1 MDDEAIIRNR
11 LAVEE
16 RPFKSLVLRYKAW
29 TNSINSDTRENIE
42 HGYEAIL
49 IQIAQY
55 ELAMKQHQLM
65 HQMNEREVRNYQNE
79 VSRIATEIEDTQSHI
94 SKLKQDLER
103 ANEIRNNKL
112 EYDRIA
118 HDILQLEDRDTYNKN
133 ILQMR
138 ADIDLLKE
146 EKAKQS
152 AVFKNRKEQF
162 SNLLAVVKELQTS
175 ITNERESTNEMKNIV
190 LNMDDGFDDRSDEG
204 TPTPAAAVDTADAEM
219 EEKEKTASSHRFS
232 ERDEDADEEGMVED
246 GEEGA

>member
-1 MDDEAIIRNR
+1 MDDETIIRNR

-16 RPFKSLVLRYKAW
+16 RPYKNLVMRYKAW
-29 TNSINSDTRENIE
+29 THSINNDKRENIE

-65 HQMNEREVRNYQNE
+65 HQMNEQEVKNYQEE
-79 VSRIATEIEDTQSHI
+79 VSKIASEIDDTQSHI

-118 HDILQLEDRDTYNKN
+118 HDILQLESRDTYEKN
-133 ILQMR
+133 IAQMR
-138 ADIDLLKE
+138 ADIQMLQQ

-152 AVFKNRKEQF
+152 AVFQNRKEQF
-162 SNLLAVVKELQTS
+162 GRLLAMVKELQTS
-175 ITNERESTNEMKNIV
+175 ISSERESTNEMKNIV
-190 LNMDDGFDDRSDEG
+190 LNMDDGFDAGSEEG
-204 TPTPAAAVDTADAEM
+204 SSTPAPVDTTDADVEAR
-219 EEKEKTASSHRFS
+219 EKAASSHRFS
-232 ERDEDADEEGMVED
+232 ERDDDADEEGMVED
-246 GEEGA
+246 GEEGV